1 MTFVPPISWPNKPR
15 PQRVVPATLVVIFV
29 VIALVI
35 GFVAGQESTSKYS
48 STGGHITNTN
58 QPLPPYLGKDVD
70 FSLFWNLWERI
81 HTQYLEQP
89 IVDTKLFYGAL
100 EGMVAG
106 LGDPYSVFMD
116 PDTAKKFDN
125 ELQGNFEGI
134 GAEIGLKDNNLTII
148 APLSGTPSEK
158 AGLKPGDKI
167 LAIDKVDTTG
177 MSVDYAVTL
186 IRGPRG
192 TKVNLFILSQGE
204 QESRNVEITRARIE
218 VPLVRGELKDLP
230 GSKGK
235 VAYIQLVHFASDTD
249 KIFRST
255 LADLMAKGPKGL
267 ILDLRNNPGGYLD
280 QAIAISS
287 HWIAR
292 GVVVKEQLIPPDF
305 KEYMSIGGGELA
317 GMPTVIL
324 VNQGSASASE
334 IVTGALQDSKLATI
348 VGEQTFG
355 KGSVQNLEE
364 LPDGSAVKLTVAKW
378 FTPQGRS
385 IDKNGIKPDIEVK
398 FSKADLEKN
407 LDPQLDRA
415 LELLNK

>member
-1 MTFVPPISWPNKPR
+1 MTFTPPVSWPTKSSPKK
-15 PQRVVPATLVVIFV
+15 VVPATLVVIFIV
-29 VIALVI
+29 VALVI
-35 GFVAGQESTSKYS
+35 GFVAGQESISKYS
-48 STGGHITNTN
+48 PTGGYITNTN

-134 GAEIGLKDNNLTII
+134 GAEIGLKDNSLTVI

-167 LAIDKVDTTG
+167 LAIDKVDTAG
-177 MSVDYAVTL
+177 MSVDHAVTL

-204 QESRNVEITRARIE
+204 QESRRVEITRARIE
-218 VPLVRGELKDLP
+218 IPLVRGELKDLP
-230 GSKGK
+230 SGKDK
-235 VAYIQLVHFASDTD
+235 VAYIKLVHFASDTD

-255 LADLMAKGPKGL
+255 LVDLIAKGPKGL

-287 HWIAR
+287 HWIAK
-292 GVVVKEQLIPPDF
+292 GVIVKEQLIPPNF
-305 KEYMSIGGGELA
+305 KEHMSIGGGELS
-317 GMPTVIL
+317 GTPTIIL

-334 IVTGALQDSKLATI
+334 IVAGALQDLKLATI

-385 IDKNGIKPDIEVK
+385 IDKNGIKPDIEIK
-398 FSKADLEKN
+398 FSKEDLEKG

>member
-1 MTFVPPISWPNKPR
+1 MTFIPPISWPTKPR

-29 VIALVI
+29 IVSLVI
-35 GFVAGQESTSKYS
+35 GFVAGQESTSKYLP
-48 STGGHITNTN
+48 TGGNITNTN
-58 QPLPPYLGKDVD
+58 QPLPSYLGKDVD

-81 HTQYLEQP
+81 HSEYLEQP
-89 IVDTKLFYGAL
+89 VVDTKLFYGAL

-116 PDTAKKFDN
+116 PVTAKKFDS
-125 ELQGNFEGI
+125 ELQGNFDGI
-134 GAEIGLKDNNLTII
+134 GAEIGLKDNILTII
-148 APLSGTPSEK
+148 APLSGTPSAK

-167 LAIDKVDTTG
+167 LAIDKVDTTA

-186 IRGPRG
+186 IRGARG
-192 TKVNLFILSQGE
+192 TKVNLLILSQGE
-204 QESRNVEITRARIE
+204 NESRNVEITRSRIE
-218 VPLVRGELKDLP
+218 IPLVTGELKNLP
-230 GSKGK
+230 NSKDK
-235 VAYIQLVHFASDTD
+235 VAYIKLVHFASDTD
-249 KIFRST
+249 NTFRSV
-255 LADLMAKGPKGL
+255 LAQLTTQGPKG
-267 ILDLRNNPGGYLD
+267 IIIDLRNNPGGYLD

-287 HWIAR
+287 HWVAK
-292 GVVVKEQLIPPDF
+292 GVVVKEQLIPPNF
-305 KEYMSIGGGELA
+305 KEHMSIGGGELA
-317 GMPTVIL
+317 GTPTIIL

-334 IVTGALQDSKLATI
+334 IVAGALQDLKLATI

-398 FSKADLEKN
+398 FSKEDVEKGT
-407 LDPQLDRA
+407 DPQLDRA